1 MRLLKSAKIPKD
13 MLTYMKVP
21 NIQNIIILTPN
32 RILNFD
38 EIYLDLSENK
48 ILWIETFA
56 FEESISRRY
65 LDIFLIASSIY
76 IKFYKF

>member
-13 MLTYMKVP
+13 MLTYMKAP

-48 ILWIETFA
+48 IFGLKLLLSKTVFQGDISTF
-56 FEESISRRY
+56 F
-65 LDIFLIASSIY
+65 
-76 IKFYKF
+76 